1 MERLK
6 AVIVAG
12 LMVQCVSVGVGV
24 TQLKKEDTV
33 LNISKHL
40 AASSLK
46 DLKIRQ
52 PRQADAGSHSDPLDW
67 LRASVPGE
75 PGQDY
80 PVLSAI
86 QETDFSCSG
95 RVAGGYYADPDQ
107 RCQAYHVCLQGTD
120 SALYPVS
127 FLCPNGTVFN
137 QAVFV
142 CDWWFNVDCSASER
156 LYAGVEGAF
165 AGVTGGA
172 SGKSCPPPSLTSCQ
186 AAAPSNCWSPG
197 QTDTDCPN
205 NGLCCFDGCSDRCLE
220 SSQQAPEAASA
231 PVVAVEEASEPKG
244 YNYPVPDEPLLLP
257 KPRPPP
263 PGLPTLYGA
272 PPI

>member
-1 MERLK
+1 MSLIFEILYT
-6 AVIVAG
+6 G
-12 LMVQCVSVGVGV
+12 LVVQCVSVGVGV

-40 AASSLK
+40 TASSLK

-52 PRQADAGSHSDPLDW
+52 PRQADAGGHSDPLDW

-86 QETDFSCSG
+86 QVRNNTIDDICPKASILYLHISSLLCRRLTFPALTELLEVTTPIQTSGAKLIMSVSRSDLSYFFSIHACIMYIVHCTRLSLLNLIIWLMAEM
-95 RVAGGYYADPDQ
+95 RILEITQ
-107 RCQAYHVCLQGTD
+107 NNLSQGTD

-142 CDWWFNVDCSASER
+142 CDWW
-156 LYAGVEGAF
+156 
-165 AGVTGGA
+165 
-172 SGKSCPPPSLTSCQ
+172 
-186 AAAPSNCWSPG
+186 
-197 QTDTDCPN
+197 
-205 NGLCCFDGCSDRCLE
+205 
-220 SSQQAPEAASA
+220 
-231 PVVAVEEASEPKG
+231 
-244 YNYPVPDEPLLLP
+244 
-257 KPRPPP
+257 
-263 PGLPTLYGA
+263 
-272 PPI
+272 

>member
-1 MERLK
+1 MSLIFEILYP
-6 AVIVAG
+6 G
-12 LMVQCVSVGVGV
+12 LVVQCVSVGVGV

-40 AASSLK
+40 VSSSLK

-52 PRQADAGSHSDPLDW
+52 PRQADSGGHSDPLDW

-86 QETDFSCSG
+86 QVRNNKTDDKCPKPSILYFHISSLLCRRLTFPALTELLEVTMPIQTSGAKLIMSVSRSALSYFFSI
-95 RVAGGYYADPDQ
+95 PDVHSTRLSHLNRTIWLMAEMRILEITQ
-107 RCQAYHVCLQGTD
+107 NNFSQGTD

-142 CDWWFNVDCSASER
+142 CDWW
-156 LYAGVEGAF
+156 
-165 AGVTGGA
+165 
-172 SGKSCPPPSLTSCQ
+172 
-186 AAAPSNCWSPG
+186 
-197 QTDTDCPN
+197 
-205 NGLCCFDGCSDRCLE
+205 
-220 SSQQAPEAASA
+220 
-231 PVVAVEEASEPKG
+231 
-244 YNYPVPDEPLLLP
+244 
-257 KPRPPP
+257 
-263 PGLPTLYGA
+263 
-272 PPI
+272 